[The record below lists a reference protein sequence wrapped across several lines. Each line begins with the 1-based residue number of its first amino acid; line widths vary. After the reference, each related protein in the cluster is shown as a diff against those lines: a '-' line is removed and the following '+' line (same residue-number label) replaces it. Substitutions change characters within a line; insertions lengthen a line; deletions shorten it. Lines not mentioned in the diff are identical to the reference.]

1 MPVPV
6 LMPLQLL
13 LLLLLLLLL
22 MLHPGDC
29 GGDGGGGKRA
39 KKASK
44 RAGLSESEA
53 AGCARVQ
60 FMLGDVSCEQFLAE
74 VWVAPR
80 RRPASLS
87 LRARLSDALL
97 HWAVAAAAVAA
108 AALGDPAAAHPCDLS
123 GGGASLPERGPAA
136 LAAVLADEGE
146 RGARVRVPCLR
157 PPPLLPPPLSALRV
171 SLLRGVVRRQ
181 VIFIRPDTF
190 VHDERYTHGSA
201 VSPSTVNDALRHGN
215 TLLVHNLEIYW
226 KPIGACRAIAC
237 AGRLPN
243 VSCRRSPHARAGV
256 FSEAL
261 SSFMNLYAQVNLYYS
276 PPGFPGTVSLHQDA
290 QVGGCSCAC
299 PAC

>member
-1 MPVPV
+1 
-6 LMPLQLL
+6 LPLQHWETQPLL
-13 LLLLLLLLL
+13 TRATSAAAEPLFRSEDLPRLLRYWP
-22 MLHPGDC
+22 MKVNAEHGY
-29 GGDGGGGKRA
+29 
-39 KKASK
+39 
-44 RAGLSESEA
+44 
-53 AGCARVQ
+53 GC
-60 FMLGDVSCEQFLAE
+60 
-74 VWVAPR
+74 
-80 RRPASLS
+80 PAS
-87 LRARLSDALL
+87 ARLPS
-97 HWAVAAAAVAA
+97 
-108 AALGDPAAAHPCDLS
+108 S
-123 GGGASLPERGPAA
+123 
-136 LAAVLADEGE
+136 
-146 RGARVRVPCLR
+146 
-157 PPPLLPPPLSALRV
+157 PPPLSALRV